1 MPIARKWSR
10 VFRKISR
17 GVLVRGGICIADRSF
32 NGWESQL
39 GSIQYIQ
46 CIAMYYTG
54 FTQTLNDNNQNSLS
68 LSLNRISKTRI
79 WLSICSVVHSFRF
92 SIVDQQ
98 TLSLKFNAKTDLV
111 RRFHVSKQAEHQS
124 INHSACSLVS
134 KMSTAILKISE
145 FFRRFLMRALYWVL
159 YWMLYWVQCTLTQ
172 SVLFRRIHPLLSSHQ
187 QLTRED
193 ACITNSPVVYNV
205 HLSSVH
211 EELLKQWQWL
221 TEFMAICTNEV
232 CEIHGMNGPSTNFVA
247 TRI

>member
-54 FTQTLNDNNQNSLS
+54 FTRTSNDNNQNSLS

-111 RRFHVSKQAEHQS
+111 RHFHVSKQAEHQS

-172 SVLFRRIHPLLSSHQ
+172 SLWVKAYSFEEFTHCLVHTSNLPEKMLVTQTHQ
-187 QLTRED
+187 LCTMY
-193 ACITNSPVVYNV
+193 ISVVYTKN
-205 HLSSVH
+205 S
-211 EELLKQWQWL
+211 
-221 TEFMAICTNEV
+221 
-232 CEIHGMNGPSTNFVA
+232 
-247 TRI
+247 